1 MSDLLISGGLKLFA
15 VIACDFFVILD
26 DKSFAFDTP
35 MKQPQKSNIMCL
47 SRGLTEADRQIRS
60 QVIVAETSD
69 KELSTSSE
77 KVWQENGYF
86 GDINPDFS
94 IHKRD
99 FPENALT
106 YVNQAYLSMK
116 EGNMIIYCDYVLLG
130 QILALK
136 NPPENLDEALA
147 NDETKTLVKIFVSE
161 YDRTNGKFL
170 GVKETLGYIMLSYEA
185 DETFFTYGYK
195 VEQATILCCYS
206 KQPMPNIF
214 RGTSFSSHKL
224 EIYTENKAKS
234 SDLLFYL
241 PSITDRK
248 EQINRYKDQVALV
261 PVSSTIAD
269 FELFAPEGYS
279 FSPLHLNLLLDN
291 ENARLTLYGYFAN
304 ACKVSNANLMQ
315 NVYALMKEKDIDHKT
330 LKWGASMPQSKVDY
344 GKFSTGF

>member
-1 MSDLLISGGLKLFA
+1 
-15 VIACDFFVILD
+15 
-26 DKSFAFDTP
+26 
-35 MKQPQKSNIMCL
+35 MCL
-47 SRGLTEADRQIRS
+47 SKQLTKADRQIRS

-94 IHKRD
+94 IHKRN
-99 FPENALT
+99 FPENVLT
-106 YVNQAYLSMK
+106 YMNQAYLSMK

-130 QILALK
+130 QLLPLK

-147 NDETKTLVKIFVSE
+147 NDETKTLVKIFVPE

-170 GVKETLGYIMLSYEA
+170 GVKETLGYIMLRNEA
-185 DETFFTYGYK
+185 DETFFTYGCK
-195 VEQATILCCYS
+195 AEQASILCCYF

-214 RGTSFSSHKL
+214 RGTSFNSHKL
-224 EIYTENKAKS
+224 QIYAENKAKS
-234 SDLLFYL
+234 SDLFFYL

-248 EQINRYKDQVALV
+248 EQINRYKDQVSLV
-261 PVSSTIAD
+261 PVGSTIAD

-279 FSPLHLNLLLDN
+279 FSPLHLNLPPEN
-291 ENARLTLYGYFAN
+291 EMCKNGRLTLYGYFAN

-315 NVYALMKEKDIDHKT
+315 NVYALMKEKDIDQKT

-344 GKFSTGF
+344 GKFRTGF